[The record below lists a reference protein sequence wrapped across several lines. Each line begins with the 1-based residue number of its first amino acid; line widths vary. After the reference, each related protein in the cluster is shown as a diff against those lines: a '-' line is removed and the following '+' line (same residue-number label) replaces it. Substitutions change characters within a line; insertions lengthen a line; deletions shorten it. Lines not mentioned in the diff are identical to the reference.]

1 MYLSMK
7 NLVRCSKAT
16 NTHVVVTC
24 GGFKRQSCHQGSASR
39 PFHIKTYALKDSIES
54 TEGAY
59 EGLSLCDEVYLVST
73 QSKIVPTE
81 LWNPNERAVLL
92 LGRSMG

>member
-1 MYLSMK
+1 ML
-7 NLVRCSKAT
+7 RCSKT
-16 NTHVVVTC
+16 TSTHVVTC
-24 GGFKRQSCHQGSASR
+24 GGFKRQDCRHGSASR
-39 PFHIKTYALKDSIES
+39 PFIRTHALSKSV
-54 TEGAY
+54 EGEY

-81 LWNPNERAVLL
+81 LWNENERAVLL